1 MDRALRD
8 RQNMAV
14 HPYNPAM
21 ARPGTDLLD
30 RLIGELDT
38 ALRVVG
44 GPAQGATPSP
54 AEGLPEPELS
64 PGERRESAA
73 LMRVNHAGEIAAQ
86 ALYRG
91 QAAVA
96 RDPAQREA
104 LLQAGQEEYEHL
116 AWCETRI
123 RELGGRTSLLAPVW
137 YTGSFV
143 IGALAGLAGDRVSL
157 GFLAETERQVSD
169 HLGDHLQRLPAADAP
184 SRQIVAAMQDEE
196 IAHGE
201 DARARGGAELPAPVR
216 DLMRA
221 TARIMTTLA
230 RRI

>member
-1 MDRALRD
+1 MRHDR
-8 RQNMAV
+8 
-14 HPYNPAM
+14 
-21 ARPGTDLLD
+21 
-30 RLIGELDT
+30 
-38 ALRVVG
+38 RV
-44 GPAQGATPSP
+44 S
-54 AEGLPEPELS
+54 
-64 PGERRESAA
+64 
-73 LMRVNHAGEIAAQ
+73 
-86 ALYRG
+86 
-91 QAAVA
+91 
-96 RDPAQREA
+96 
-104 LLQAGQEEYEHL
+104 
-116 AWCETRI
+116 
-123 RELGGRTSLLAPVW
+123 
-137 YTGSFV
+137 GSFV

-169 HLGDHLQRLPAADAP
+169 HLGGHLQRLPAADAR